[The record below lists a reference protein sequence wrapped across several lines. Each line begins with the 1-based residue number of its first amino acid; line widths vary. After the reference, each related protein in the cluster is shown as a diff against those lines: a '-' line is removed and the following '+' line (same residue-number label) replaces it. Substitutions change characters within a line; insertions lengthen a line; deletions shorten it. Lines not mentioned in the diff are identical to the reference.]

1 MTENQRLKVLMSRL
15 GFKKQK
21 DFATSLNIKEG
32 SLSDI
37 LREKVG
43 VSSSIKDKLEFMY
56 GVNSKWIETGEGE
69 MFKRAVPEKLTEPK
83 NQTNRK
89 VPYYEIDVSA
99 SVVGV
104 FTDSAIEAPSS
115 ELSVPGLEDC
125 DFAVPVYGNSM
136 YPIYEN
142 GTIIVC
148 KEIENKQL
156 INYGEVYFIVT
167 RDYRMVKRLQRG
179 NTESTILAESE
190 NQEKRP
196 NGKPKYEP
204 LELPVDEILKL
215 YLVKGCVKRNQ
226 L

>member
-1 MTENQRLKVLMSRL
+1 MEYPIERLIQYLDSKKISKRSAEMILKVGNGRL
-15 GFKKQK
+15 GKM
-21 DFATSLNIKEG
+21 
-32 SLSDI
+32 
-37 LREKVG
+37 
-43 VSSSIKDKLEFMY
+43 VSNKTEIKDHLLEKILNEFPDL
-56 GVNSKWIETGEGE
+56 SKRWLMTGEGD
-69 MFKRAVPEKLTEPK
+69 MLLHPT

>member
-1 MTENQRLKVLMSRL
+1 MEYPIERLIQYLDSKKISKRSAEVILKVGNGRL
-15 GFKKQK
+15 GKM
-21 DFATSLNIKEG
+21 
-32 SLSDI
+32 
-37 LREKVG
+37 
-43 VSSSIKDKLEFMY
+43 VSNKTEIKDHLLEKILNEFPDL
-56 GVNSKWIETGEGE
+56 SKRWLMTGEGD
-69 MFKRAVPEKLTEPK
+69 MLLHTAVKPT